1 MSYSY
6 PSLKEAKRAVSLVG
20 DEIRQHGNPKRFD
33 PMVFVFT
40 GDGNVSK
47 GAQEVF
53 QQLPHKYIT
62 PAELKQMFATKSESV
77 CWTTVS
83 SSFFLHHLHCLVFL
97 FIFFVPAFDSH
108 VVYGLEINDLDYIR
122 RKDGKT
128 FDRAYYRSHPQEHY
142 SVFHEEIAPYANVIV
157 NGIYW
162 ETKYPK
168 LISLDQAKV
177 VCLLWLPAAFFF
189 MLFYPTKPD
198 ADQQPQQPPCDC
210 R

>member
-6 PSLKEAKRAVSLVG
+6 PSLSEAKRAVSLVG

-62 PAELKQMFATKSESV
+62 PAELKQMFASKSEPRCLPFSLSF
-77 CWTTVS
+77 TFS
-83 SSFFLHHLHCLVFL
+83 PFSFF
-97 FIFFVPAFDSH
+97 FFFFFPPLISGAAFDSH
-108 VVYGLEINDLDYIR
+108 VVYGLEINDLDYLR
-122 RKDGKT
+122 RKDGKA

-142 SVFHEEIAPYANVIV
+142 SVFHEEIAPYANVII

-177 VCLLWLPAAFFF
+177 IFLASLLKPQIVPRNFSFFSSEIR
-189 MLFYPTKPD
+189 L
-198 ADQQPQQPPCDC
+198 
-210 R
+210 